1 MEIFLHSDETLKF
14 NMMGNM
20 QISEAL
26 SYIFRFHT
34 AQDKKFANQLPGIF
48 PITVMVVIAW

>member
-1 MEIFLHSDETLKF
+1 MNEVRTDNVSGD
-14 NMMGNM
+14 G
-20 QISEAL
+20 EAL